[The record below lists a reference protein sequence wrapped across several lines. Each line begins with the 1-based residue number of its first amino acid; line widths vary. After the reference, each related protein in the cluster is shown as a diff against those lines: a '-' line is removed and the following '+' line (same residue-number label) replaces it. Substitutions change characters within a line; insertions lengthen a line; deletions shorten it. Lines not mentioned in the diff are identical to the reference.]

1 MAGSTPVRSPSVPS
15 SRVDVSLSPGDIRR
29 WNVPDGKGTH
39 FLVLEVEKWSGRGEY
54 GESTVTFL
62 SDGWVIRDDAT
73 YIKSISGKVSES

>member
-1 MAGSTPVRSPSVPS
+1 M
-15 SRVDVSLSPGDIRR
+15 SPGDIRR

-39 FLVLEVEKWSGRGEY
+39 FLVLEVEKWSGFGEY

-62 SDGWVIRDDAT
+62 SDGWVIRDDAN